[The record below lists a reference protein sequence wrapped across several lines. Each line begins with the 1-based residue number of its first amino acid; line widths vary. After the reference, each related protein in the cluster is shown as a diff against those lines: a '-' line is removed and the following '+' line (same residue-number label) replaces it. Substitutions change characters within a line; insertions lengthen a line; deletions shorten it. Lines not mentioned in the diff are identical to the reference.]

1 MVRPLTTQLPDADA
15 IVQVPAPPLAVT
27 TMEVAPA
34 TVVLI
39 AIVTCAV
46 PATTTGVAGM
56 AIGVA
61 AADGVD
67 AVESPLVLC
76 PTAVK
81 VLAVPLV
88 RALTV
93 QLPESAL
100 MVQVPAPS
108 LAVTTSDVAPATG
121 AATVTATDS
130 FDATAIGVA
139 GTAIGVAA
147 SEATEA
153 DEAPPRF

>member
-1 MVRPLTTQLPDADA
+1 
-15 IVQVPAPPLAVT
+15 
-27 TMEVAPA
+27 MEVAPTTA
-34 TVVLI
+34 VLS

-81 VLAVPLV
+81 DLAVPLV

-93 QLPESAL
+93 QLPESAV

-121 AATVTATDS
+121 AATVTTTDS
-130 FDATAIGVA
+130 FDATAIGAA